1 MADEIKKVDIR
12 LYFPEALVLSDNQH
26 QSTMYRDLICTVEFS
41 RYGHKRNQHPE
52 LAAQGIVRH
61 MRIICVQDKRTLEW
75 MYFDHLEKKA
85 FKQLQNA
92 LTDEVC
98 DKLKL
103 QPKRIDPTRVAPK
116 DMLLSLGT

>member
-1 MADEIKKVDIR
+1 MADEIKKVELR
-12 LYFPEALVLSDNQH
+12 LYFPEALVLSDNQQ
-26 QSTMYRDLICTVEFS
+26 QSTLYRDLICTVELS
-41 RYGHKRNQHPE
+41 RYGHHRNHKPE
-52 LAAQGIVRH
+52 LVAQGIVRH

-85 FKQLQNA
+85 FRQLQSA

-116 DMLLSLGT
+116 DMLMSLGT